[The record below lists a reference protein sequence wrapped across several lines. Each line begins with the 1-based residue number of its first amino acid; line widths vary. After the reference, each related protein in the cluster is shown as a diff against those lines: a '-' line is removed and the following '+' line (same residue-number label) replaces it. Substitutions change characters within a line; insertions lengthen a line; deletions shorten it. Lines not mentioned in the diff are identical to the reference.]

1 MKQVTKL
8 NPGETLPFVGEALR
22 QVAAEVGNSAA
33 VLGFVG
39 APFTLATYIVE
50 VRGRDGEEALSCVG
64 VLLTLVA
71 YIVGGEGGK
80 GGRGGAEALSQGGLW
95 KGAIVAIQ

>member
-50 VRGRDGEEALSCVG
+50 VRERDGGEALCWRAAHTAG
-64 VLLTLVA
+64 RLHCGQ
-71 YIVGGEGGK
+71 GGREGREGGS
-80 GGRGGAEALSQGGLW
+80 GGPLSSPRGACGG
-95 KGAIVAIQ
+95 KQ